1 MGGGLNE
8 QFRGVLSL
16 FDECYSFLDG
26 KTNYRVSREPCMS
39 HSRTLFNV
47 FQLPND
53 PLTCS
58 DKNLH
63 ESKVFSSM
71 IRVKFKRVKDLK
83 EGVSLKKKKKE
94 VASMAGSRKTKKCC
108 ILELA
113 KERSVLSP
121 TAAGVQN
128 GYQNPKMVDISK
140 GLPWQENVIWCRRM
154 WPTRSDPEREPAE

>member
-26 KTNYRVSREPCMS
+26 KANYRVSREPCVS
-39 HSRTLFNV
+39 HFRTLFKV
-47 FQLPND
+47 FQLPKD

-83 EGVSLKKKKKE
+83 EGVSLKKKKK
-94 VASMAGSRKTKKCC
+94 RKWHLWQG
-108 ILELA
+108 LEKL
-113 KERSVLSP
+113 KSSVSW
-121 TAAGVQN
+121 
-128 GYQNPKMVDISK
+128 S
-140 GLPWQENVIWCRRM
+140 
-154 WPTRSDPEREPAE
+154 

>member
-26 KTNYRVSREPCMS
+26 KANYRVSREPCVS
-39 HSRTLFNV
+39 HFRTLFKV
-47 FQLPND
+47 FQLPKD

-94 VASMAGSRKTKKCC
+94 VASVAGSRKTKKCC

-121 TAAGVQN
+121 RAAGVQN
-128 GYQNPKMVDISK
+128 GYQNPKMVDILK

-154 WPTRSDPEREPAE
+154 WPTRSDPEREPGE